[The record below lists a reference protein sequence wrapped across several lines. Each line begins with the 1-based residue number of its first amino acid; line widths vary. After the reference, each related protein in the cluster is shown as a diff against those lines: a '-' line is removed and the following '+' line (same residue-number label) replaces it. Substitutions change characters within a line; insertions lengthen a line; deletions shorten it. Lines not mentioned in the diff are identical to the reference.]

1 MCVIYT
7 TKSSENFKNVAVGH
21 TKEFE
26 QNFGRR
32 EQNLPIYK
40 WRKKRWGLLI
50 FMDPCFQ
57 TTHVKQGGLKIKSHK
72 HKQSYTNK

>member
-1 MCVIYT
+1 MCVIYA
-7 TKSSENFKNVAVGH
+7 TKSSENFKNVAVGN

-40 WRKKRWGLLI
+40 WRKKKVGVVNIHGPMLPGNTCKTRR
-50 FMDPCFQ
+50 
-57 TTHVKQGGLKIKSHK
+57 IKDQIS
-72 HKQSYTNK
+72 QV